1 MNQDKIIQ
9 TIRQLVDG
17 NLRYADAMDK
27 INIERGQELG
37 VDGFTIQSAEEVLA
51 DIILDLQSL
60 EHELCLNGSME
71 GASLWHPH
79 K

>member
-27 INIERGQELG
+27 INLERGQELG
-37 VDGFTIQSAEEVLA
+37 VDGFPIQ
-51 DIILDLQSL
+51 
-60 EHELCLNGSME
+60 
-71 GASLWHPH
+71 
-79 K
+79 